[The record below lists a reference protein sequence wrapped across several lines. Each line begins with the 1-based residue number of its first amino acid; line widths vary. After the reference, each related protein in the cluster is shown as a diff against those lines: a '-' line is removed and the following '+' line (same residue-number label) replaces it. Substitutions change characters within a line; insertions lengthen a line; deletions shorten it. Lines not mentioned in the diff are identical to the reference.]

1 MRKDIRRRYDAHT
14 RVNNVCAEHSAIFDA
29 TSGGQN
35 TRTAL
40 GTCVTEEARLQAAQK
55 GFVQDRRAA
64 ATQAREARGALR
76 TTLKTVVRF
85 GKLANVD
92 QTALALRLPGAA
104 GDDELVAEGQAILNR
119 VSAHADAFV
128 AAGMPSDLLTHL
140 DTAIQALA
148 SARDAGATARQ
159 RFAAATV
166 SILEIQDEADTAV
179 NALES
184 IAIHTPTAHPEVVTK
199 LRIARRVGPR
209 ADAAPTPTP
218 AAAPAPPSTT
228 PAIQPA

>member
-1 MRKDIRRRYDAHT
+1 MRKDIRRRYDAHA

-29 TSGGQN
+29 TPGGQK

-64 ATQAREARGALR
+64 ATQAFEARGVLR
-76 TTLKTVVRF
+76 AAVKAVVRF
-85 GKLANVD
+85 GKLANVG
-92 QTALALRLPGAA
+92 QAGMALRLPQA
-104 GDDELVAEGQAILNR
+104 GSDDEMVAEAQAILNR

-128 AAGMPSDLLTHL
+128 AAGLPPDLLTHL
-140 DTAIQALA
+140 DTTIHGLA

-166 SILEIQDEADTAV
+166 SILELQDEAETNV

-184 IAIHTPTAHPEVVTK
+184 IAIHTPGAHPDVVTK

-209 ADAAPTPTP
+209 AVATPTPTP
-218 AAAPAPPSTT
+218 APAPAPPSTT
-228 PAIQPA
+228 PAHQPA